1 MEDYKLLLLWRIQVL
16 KLIPESIP
24 NSPNEFNESM
34 LKMEVRDELKEEEL
48 ENEDL
53 RMESQDG
60 DEEKK
65 DFMETID
72 GTNLC
77 VESVKEETEV
87 DNKDAAA
94 GLQVGANIVHL
105 HIKCH

>member
-1 MEDYKLLLLWRIQVL
+1 
-16 KLIPESIP
+16 
-24 NSPNEFNESM
+24 
-34 LKMEVRDELKEEEL
+34 MEVKDELKEEEM

-60 DEEKK
+60 DEDKK

-72 GTNLC
+72 GKNLS
-77 VESVKEETEV
+77 VESVKEEMEV

-94 GLQVGANIVHL
+94 GLQVGSKVVDL
-105 HIKCH
+105 HIK